1 MRWVGLRSRKC
12 EGLRG
17 DKMPDYDIEA
27 AYPNIA
33 EWVQGCGWIEI
44 GGQDWQGFV
53 VRALN
58 EGGLI
63 FEEDNCHNLAE
74 AMAALEKALGQW
86 FRENN

>member
-1 MRWVGLRSRKC
+1 
-12 EGLRG
+12 
-17 DKMPDYDIEA
+17 MPEKKTKQSFDIEA

-44 GGQDWQGFV
+44 GDQDWQGFV

-58 EGGLI
+58 EGGLVY
-63 FEEDNCHNLAE
+63 EKEGCRTLVE
-74 AMAALEKALGQW
+74 AMAALEKGLEEW

>member
-1 MRWVGLRSRKC
+1 VTKKKD
-12 EGLRG
+12 ET
-17 DKMPDYDIEA
+17 KTAIEA
-27 AYPNIA
+27 AFPNVA

-63 FEEDNCHNLAE
+63 YEQEGCHSLAE
-74 AMAALEKALGQW
+74 AMVALDKGLEKW
-86 FRENN
+86 FDENG